1 MKDILQRLNEIN
13 TDLKNLADKEGEVYT
28 ILRNRR
34 HAERDGIV
42 FALKRLGLDV
52 INDPY
57 GNGWRV
63 YAIAS
68 GNSVAA

>member
-1 MKDILQRLNEIN
+1 MKEILKRLNEIN
-13 TDLKNLADKEGEVYT
+13 TDLKELEGKEGEVYT

-42 FALKRLGLDV
+42 FALKRLGLEV
-52 INDPY
+52 LNDPY
-57 GNGWRV
+57 NNGWRV
-63 YAIAS
+63 FAIAS